1 MSAEAFKI
9 AIPQATLDDLRE
21 RLGHTR
27 WPDEITG
34 ADWGYGTNLAYLQS
48 LVDYWQHN
56 FDWRAQEQA
65 INRFAHFRANI
76 DGFHIHFIHERGK
89 GPHPLPLLLLHGW
102 PSSFVQMLKIL
113 PLLTDPSSYGGDPSD
128 SFDVIVASLPGY
140 GFSDRPTRPGMNAG
154 QMAEL
159 FARLMTDVLGY
170 NRYAARGTDI
180 GAGVVFQLAFNHPES
195 LIGLHTGGTLPRLPA
210 TMPDNLTEA
219 EKEYISNVQHWMS
232 QEGAYAMLHATKP
245 QTLAYGL
252 NDSPTGLAGW
262 IIEKFR
268 AWSDCD
274 GDVEK
279 AFTRDELL
287 TNLTIYWAT
296 ETINSSIR
304 VYYETTHNPNPQGR
318 VTVPMAWLQPP
329 KDLFPMPRS
338 WVERIYTLDRWT
350 ELPAGGH
357 FPEWEQPEA
366 VANDIRTFFHPL
378 RQSS

>member
-21 RLGHTR
+21 RLDRTR
-27 WPDEITG
+27 WPDEIVG
-34 ADWGYGTNLAYLQS
+34 AGWDYGTNLDYLKM
-48 LVDYWQHN
+48 LVGYWQRD
-56 FDWRAQEQA
+56 FDWRAQERSL
-65 INRFAHFRANI
+65 NRLAHFRANI

-113 PLLTDPSSYGGDPSD
+113 PLLTDPARYGGDPAD
-128 SFDVIVASLPGY
+128 SFDVIAASLPGY
-140 GFSDRPTRPGMNAG
+140 GFSDRPTRPGMSAG
-154 QMAEL
+154 QMAVL
-159 FARLMTDVLGY
+159 FARLMSDVLGY
-170 NRYAARGTDI
+170 NRYAVRGTDI
-180 GAGVVFQLAFNHPES
+180 GMGVVMQLAFDHPDQ
-195 LIGLHTGGTLPRLPA
+195 LVGLHVGGTLPRPPGAHL
-210 TMPDNLTEA
+210 PDNLTEA
-219 EKEYISNVQHWMS
+219 EKEYINNVQRWRFE
-232 QEGAYAMLHATKP
+232 EGAYAMLHATKP

-252 NDSPTGLAGW
+252 NDSPAALAGW

-304 VYYETTHNPNPQGR
+304 VYYESTHNPSNMGA
-318 VTVPMAWLQPP
+318 VNVSMGWAQPP
-329 KDLFPMPRS
+329 RDLFPMPRS
-338 WVERIYTLDRWT
+338 WAERLYKIDHWT
-350 ELPAGGH
+350 DLPAGGH

-366 VANDIRTFFHPL
+366 VAADIRSFFHSL
-378 RQSS
+378 R